1 MDEKSLLKQWNEMR
15 SQIIT
20 SQVAPALVLLGVL
33 VLSVLGKFQD
43 APTSAKFLTLGVV
56 AVTGILATI
65 SQYAVVRE
73 GEVLLI
79 DLRKV
84 ENSTNLSAKI
94 ADSRGLLSLS
104 AIALVGFDLAVFA
117 LCIWAVLGK

>member
-1 MDEKSLLKQWNEMR
+1 MDEKNLLKQWNEMR

-20 SQVAPALVLLGVL
+20 SQVAPALVLIAVFVL
-33 VLSVLGKFQD
+33 AVMGKFQD
-43 APTSAKFLTLGVV
+43 APTSAKFFTLGVV

-79 DLRKV
+79 DLRKI
-84 ENSTNLSAKI
+84 ENSTNLSAKV